1 MARRRTF
8 TNMRVRGT
16 LQVDTLLVNR
26 GVAVASHK
34 TYLATLNYEGVPDTL
49 TVSEGVNQFGPIAWE
64 RFNVGMWRHT
74 FPVKYN
80 FNRFFC
86 SPLQPFFDHDAELI
100 IPTLSYGHSFNLP
113 TSAVFID
120 FVRLDGTQK
129 DPANWALM
137 VHFQL
142 FE

>member
-34 TYLATLNYEGVPDTL
+34 TYLATLNYDSFPDTL
-49 TVSEGVNQFGPIAWE
+49 TVSEGLNQFGPINWE
-64 RFNVGMWRHT
+64 RLGVGQWAHI
-74 FPVKYN
+74 FPVKYS
-80 FNRFFC
+80 FDRFFC

-113 TSAVFID
+113 TSSVAIGFQ
-120 FVRLDGTQK
+120 RLDGSST
-129 DPANWALM
+129 DPASWAFT